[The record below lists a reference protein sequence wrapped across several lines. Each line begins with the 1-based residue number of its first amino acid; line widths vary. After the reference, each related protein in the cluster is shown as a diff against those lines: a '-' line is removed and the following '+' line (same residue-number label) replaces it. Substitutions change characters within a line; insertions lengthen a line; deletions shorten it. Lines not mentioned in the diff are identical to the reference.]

1 MICQSEQFITSLG
14 QILSQIGIK
23 QITTRT
29 DLKIEIMFDDGSVF
43 EFDTIYLDQ
52 LGRATI
58 IP

>member
-14 QILSQIGIK
+14 QILSQLCIK
-23 QITTRT
+23 QITILSNFKT
-29 DLKIEIMFDDGSVF
+29 EITFDDDSVF
-43 EFDTIYLDQ
+43 EFDTVTVDQ